1 MWGSSV
7 DEEQQQSKRRWVL
20 PLRILVSLGMLGIL
34 WWKVPE
40 FDPSD
45 VVPEWSLPSVAAL
58 ALALLLTFAGIVLS
72 AVRWKKV
79 LQALGLDAST
89 RHLLNLYLA
98 CQFVSNVLPTTIGG
112 DVLRVSRLSKENGE
126 TPRTF
131 ASVVLERLTGWIVL
145 PLITFVGLL
154 LNPGLRHL
162 GTASLVTFALAVA
175 TLSGLGLL
183 LAVIAGERFGGHFLD
198 RDGWRRFVG
207 AVHFGVSEMRK
218 RPVAACEVLL
228 AGLVYQ
234 LSLVLAAVMAA
245 RVVGI
250 SDAAG
255 ITALLAFLP
264 AVLIAQVFPLGISG
278 LGVREAAF
286 VLFLTPLG
294 VPSDQAIALGF
305 LLYLL
310 NLVVSL
316 LGAPSFAFGAPK
328 QPEAQQAVA

>member
-1 MWGSSV
+1 M
-7 DEEQQQSKRRWVL
+7 DDREPQAKRRWVL
-20 PLRILVSLGMLGIL
+20 PLRIVVSIGMLAIL
-34 WWKVPE
+34 WWRVPE
-40 FDPSD
+40 FEPSD
-45 VVPEWSLPSVAAL
+45 LVPTWTINTVVAL
-58 ALALLLTFAGIVLS
+58 VLALLLTFAGIVLS
-72 AVRWKKV
+72 AVRWQKV
-79 LQALGLDAST
+79 LSALGLQAST
-89 RHLLNLYLA
+89 TRLLDLYLA

-112 DVLRVSRLSKENGE
+112 DVLRVTRLSKENGE

-162 GTASLVTFALAVA
+162 GSATLVAFALALA

-183 LAVIAGERFGGHFLD
+183 LTLIAGERFGGHFLD

-207 AVHFGVSEMRK
+207 AVHFGVTELRH
-218 RPVAACEVLL
+218 RPVAAAEVLL

-234 LSLVLAAVMAA
+234 LALVLAAVMAA

-278 LGVREAAF
+278 LGIREAAF

-294 VPSDQAIALGF
+294 VAADQAIALGF

-328 QPEAQQAVA
+328 DPEQAVA

>member
-1 MWGSSV
+1 V
-7 DEEQQQSKRRWVL
+7 HDEEQQTKRRWVL
-20 PLRILVSLGMLGIL
+20 PVRIVVSLAMLGIL
-34 WWKVPE
+34 WWRVPE
-40 FDPSD
+40 FEPSD
-45 VVPEWSLPSVAAL
+45 VVPEWSVATVSALLL
-58 ALALLLTFAGIVLS
+58 ALSLTFAGIVLS
-72 AVRWKKV
+72 AVRWQKV
-79 LQALGLDAST
+79 LSALELQAHTG
-89 RHLLNLYLA
+89 HLLNLYLA

-126 TPRTF
+126 PPRTF

-145 PLITFVGLL
+145 PVITFVGLL
-154 LNPGLRHL
+154 VNPGLRHL
-162 GTASLVTFALAVA
+162 GSATLVAFALACA
-175 TLSGLGLL
+175 TLSALGLL
-183 LAVIAGERFGGHFLD
+183 LALVAGERFGGQFLD
-198 RDGWRRFVG
+198 RDGWRRFLG
-207 AVHFGVSEMRK
+207 AVHFGVTQLRR
-218 RPVAACEVLL
+218 RPAATAEVLL
-228 AGLVYQ
+228 AGLLYQ
-234 LSLVLAAVMAA
+234 LALVLAAVMAA

-294 VPSDQAIALGF
+294 VAADQAIALGF

-316 LGAPSFAFGAPK
+316 AGAPSFAFGAPK
-328 QPEAQQAVA
+328 DPEQVVAT

>member
-1 MWGSSV
+1 V
-7 DEEQQQSKRRWVL
+7 DDDEHQANRRWVL
-20 PLRILVSLGMLGIL
+20 PLRIVVSIAMLAIL

-40 FDPSD
+40 FEPSD
-45 VVPEWSLPSVAAL
+45 IIPEWTVGTAL
-58 ALALLLTFAGIVLS
+58 ALTLALLLTFFGIVLS
-72 AVRWKKV
+72 AVRWQKV
-79 LQALGLDAST
+79 LNALGLRART
-89 RHLLNLYLA
+89 THLLNLYLA

-145 PLITFVGLL
+145 PIITFVGLL

-162 GTASLVTFALAVA
+162 GSATLVAFALALA

-183 LAVIAGERFGGHFLD
+183 LAIIAGERFGGHFLD

-207 AVHFGVSEMRK
+207 AVHFGVSELRK
-218 RPVAACEVLL
+218 RPAATAEVLA

-234 LSLVLAAVMAA
+234 LALVLAAVMAA

-264 AVLIAQVFPLGISG
+264 AGLIAQVFPLGISG

-294 VPSDQAIALGF
+294 VASDQAIALGF

-316 LGAPSFAFGAPK
+316 LGAPAFAFGAPK
-328 QPEAQQAVA
+328 EPEPEQAVA

>member
-1 MWGSSV
+1 
-7 DEEQQQSKRRWVL
+7 
-20 PLRILVSLGMLGIL
+20 MLAIL

-40 FDPSD
+40 FEPSD
-45 VVPEWSLPSVAAL
+45 IIPKWTVGTAVAL
-58 ALALLLTFAGIVLS
+58 ALALVLTFLGIVLS
-72 AVRWKKV
+72 AVRWQKV
-79 LQALGLDAST
+79 LNALGLRART
-89 RHLLNLYLA
+89 THLLNLYLA

-145 PLITFVGLL
+145 PIITFVGLL

-162 GTASLVTFALAVA
+162 GSATLIAFALALA

-183 LAVIAGERFGGHFLD
+183 LAIIAGERFGGHFLD
-198 RDGWRRFVG
+198 RDGWRRFMG
-207 AVHFGVSEMRK
+207 AVHFGVSELRQ
-218 RPVAACEVLL
+218 RPVATAEVLV

-234 LSLVLAAVMAA
+234 LALVLAAVMAA

-294 VPSDQAIALGF
+294 VASDQAIALGF

-316 LGAPSFAFGAPK
+316 LGAPAFAFGAPK
-328 QPEAQQAVA
+328 EPEPEQALA

>member
-1 MWGSSV
+1 MH
-7 DEEQQQSKRRWVL
+7 DEEQQPKRRWVL
-20 PLRILVSLGMLGIL
+20 PVRIAASLAMLAIL
-34 WWKVPE
+34 WWRVPE
-40 FDPSD
+40 FQPSD
-45 VVPEWSLPSVAAL
+45 LVPRWSAETGLALLL
-58 ALALLLTFAGIVLS
+58 ALALTFLGIVLS
-72 AVRWKKV
+72 AVRWQKV
-79 LQALGLDAST
+79 LNALGLQAGTS
-89 RHLLNLYLA
+89 HLLNLYLA

-126 TPRTF
+126 PPRTF

-145 PLITFVGLL
+145 PVITFVGLL
-154 LNPGLRHL
+154 VNPGLRHL
-162 GTASLVTFALAVA
+162 GSATLVAFALAVA
-175 TLSGLGLL
+175 TLSALGLL
-183 LAVIAGERFGGHFLD
+183 LTVVAGERFGGHFLD
-198 RDGWRRFVG
+198 RDGWRRFLG
-207 AVHFGVSEMRK
+207 AVHFGLTELRR
-218 RPVAACEVLL
+218 RPAATAEVLI
-228 AGLVYQ
+228 AGLLYQ
-234 LSLVLAAVMAA
+234 LVLVLAAVMAA

-294 VPSDQAIALGF
+294 VAADQAIALGF

-316 LGAPSFAFGAPK
+316 VGAPSFAFGAPK
-328 QPEAQQAVA
+328 QRRQPPNALAT

>member
-1 MWGSSV
+1 V
-7 DEEQQQSKRRWVL
+7 DDDEHQANRRWVL
-20 PLRILVSLGMLGIL
+20 PLRIVVSIAMLAIL

-40 FDPSD
+40 FEPSD
-45 VVPEWSLPSVAAL
+45 IIPEWTLGTAL
-58 ALALLLTFAGIVLS
+58 ALGLALVLTFAGIVLS
-72 AVRWKKV
+72 AVRWQKV
-79 LQALGLDAST
+79 LNALGLRART
-89 RHLLNLYLA
+89 PHLLNLYLA

-112 DVLRVSRLSKENGE
+112 DVLRVGRLSKENGE

-145 PLITFVGLL
+145 PIITFVGLL

-162 GTASLVTFALAVA
+162 GSATLVAFALALA

-207 AVHFGVSEMRK
+207 AVHFGVSELRK
-218 RPVAACEVLL
+218 RPRAAAEVLV

-234 LSLVLAAVMAA
+234 LALVLAAVMAA

-294 VPSDQAIALGF
+294 VASDQAIALGF

-316 LGAPSFAFGAPK
+316 LGAPAFAFGAPK
-328 QPEAQQAVA
+328 EPEPEQAVA